1 MFPKIKRIK
10 DPAAIDAVRSPYS
23 EISGEPTHGAP
34 PHHVITVGAGG
45 PDHRYNLI
53 QTTGAEHIDC
63 HNGKYSKRYLFSVIA
78 NREGVTIPHLLKE
91 VNRLRRETLAT
102 IQS

>member
-10 DPAAIDAVRSPYS
+10 DPAAVDAVRSPYS
-23 EISGEPTHGAP
+23 EISGQPTYGAG

-53 QTTGAEHIDC
+53 QTTGIEHVDC
-63 HNGKYSKRYLFSVIA
+63 HAGKYSKKFLFTIIA
-78 NREGVTIPHLLKE
+78 KREGKTVEFIMAE
-91 VNRLRRETLAT
+91 INRMRREPVAD
-102 IQS
+102 